1 MIDKSTIPSRLATV
15 VSKTIKGECL
25 LVPLSSNIADMD
37 SLYRLNATGAFIW
50 NAIDGQ
56 KSIAEIARLV
66 ADEFE
71 VDPDEAERDTL
82 EFVTAIKKF
91 IEPKAS

>member
-1 MIDKSTIPSRLATV
+1 MIDKSTIPMRLATV
-15 VSKTIKGECL
+15 VSKTIKGESL

-37 SLYRLNATGAFIW
+37 SLYRLNVTGAFIW

-71 VDPDEAERDTL
+71 VDPDEAERDTM
-82 EFVTAIKKF
+82 EFITAIEKF
-91 IEPKAS
+91 IEPKQC